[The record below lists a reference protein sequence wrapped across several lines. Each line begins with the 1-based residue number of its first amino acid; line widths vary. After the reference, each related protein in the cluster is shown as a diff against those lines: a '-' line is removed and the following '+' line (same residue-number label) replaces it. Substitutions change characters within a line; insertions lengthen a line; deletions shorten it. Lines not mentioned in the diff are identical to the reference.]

1 MFASATPPSPGGLTG
16 QAGARCRRGHRQSN
30 QKPPST
36 LALVTRRQ
44 LLTTAV
50 AAVVLAAVVIGS
62 AISTSASA
70 AHQEVSESIVLIGT
84 GGLSWSDVSPTTT
97 PTLWSLLRDGA
108 TASLAVRSVHDN
120 TCPVDGW
127 LTLSAGEQAADT
139 VGGARVGGPDGVK
152 PPCRALPAT
161 MAPGKVPHWTEYRA
175 EAGSDGSGASLGLL
189 GDQVAEHGGCIQAV
203 GPGAALGAARASGMV
218 VRYQPY
224 DESTLP
230 AALATCPATLVDVG
244 PVRDPTDVNPQ
255 DELRPT
261 TTRAQ
266 QVAVVEAR
274 VSAVLKVTPAGT
286 DVGLVSLADAGA
298 TPRLRMIAIT
308 GPHFGAGTLES
319 SSTRQ
324 PGLVQLTDLAP
335 TILQH
340 LGIPRPASLAGT
352 PLVFVPAGESSDQ
365 SASQRLQSLLDDDQ
379 SSHEVGDL
387 VGPLLYGW
395 VLFQLV
401 LFLGATLLWR
411 RGGGSAGRRHRLL
424 VEARRLAVVAATVPV
439 STFLA
444 NLLPW
449 WRFSMPMVS
458 VIASVALIAAA
469 ISALAL
475 MAPSRRRTFGPL
487 VVVTVTTMAV
497 LALDVM
503 TGSRLQLSSLMGLQ
517 PVSGGRFYGMGTATF
532 AVFATATLM
541 LCIAVGNHL
550 LILGRRRDAA
560 AAVATIGLGAVI
572 VDASPSWGSDSA
584 GLTSLLPAVIF
595 LVAAILSIKM
605 TWRVLL
611 AIGGGSGALAI
622 LLSLLDWL
630 RPAQSRSYL
639 GTFVQTALD
648 GSLRDLVVG
657 KLSQNAALF
666 AGNPLTWLVPVVLV
680 IFGYVLARPNSRAAA
695 PLRQAFA
702 QIPLLRPGLIAI
714 MIMWVV
720 GFALHDSG
728 AAIPAA
734 GATLACPLVIAMA
747 IRSFNDQVNDEAAAQ
762 PVLTRASRHRR

>member
-1 MFASATPPSPGGLTG
+1 LATRTCGLDRARPLGQQKVPRPACSLLRAPPRPGRFGWPG
-16 QAGARCRRGHRQSN
+16 GARCRRGHRKTD

-36 LALVTRRQ
+36 VALVTRRQ
-44 LLTTAV
+44 LLTTAI

-62 AISTSASA
+62 AISTSTSA
-70 AHQEVSESIVLIGT
+70 AHPEVSESIVLIGT
-84 GGLSWSDVSPTTT
+84 GGLSWSDVSPATT

-127 LTLSAGEQAADT
+127 LTLSAGDQAADT
-139 VGGARVGGPDGVK
+139 LGRGRGGGPDGVK
-152 PPCRALPAT
+152 PLCRALPAT

-175 EAGSDGSGASLGLL
+175 AAGSDGSGAALSLL

-218 VRYQPY
+218 LRYQPY

-230 AALATCPATLVDVG
+230 AALAACPVTLIDVG

-266 QVAVVEAR
+266 QVAIVEAR

-286 DVGLVSLADAGA
+286 DVGLVSLADAGV

-324 PGLVQLTDLAP
+324 PGLVQLTDLASS
-335 TILQH
+335 ILQH

-352 PLVFVPAGESSDQ
+352 PLEFVSAGESSDQ
-365 SASQRLQSLLDDDQ
+365 SASKRLQSLLDDDQ
-379 SSHEVGDL
+379 SSHEVGGL
-387 VGPLLYGW
+387 VQPLLYGW
-395 VLFQLV
+395 VLLQLV
-401 LFLGATLLWR
+401 LFLGSALLWR
-411 RGGGSAGRRHRLL
+411 RSWGSTGRRHQLL
-424 VEARRLAVVAATVPV
+424 VHTRRLATVAATVPV

-458 VIASVALIAAA
+458 VIASVALFAAA

-475 MAPSRRRTFGPL
+475 MTPWQRRTFGPL
-487 VVVTVTTMAV
+487 VVITVTTMAV

-517 PVSGGRFYGMGTATF
+517 PVSGGRFYGMGTVTF

-541 LCIAVGNHL
+541 FCIAVGNHL
-550 LILGRRRDAA
+550 LTRGRRRDAA
-560 AAVATIGLGAVI
+560 AAVAAIGLGAVI
-572 VDASPSWGSDSA
+572 VDASPSWGSDST
-584 GLTSLLPAVIF
+584 GLTALLPAVIF
-595 LVAAILSIKM
+595 LVAAILSTKV
-605 TWRVLL
+605 TWRALL
-611 AIGGGSGALAI
+611 AIGGGSSALVI

-639 GTFVQTALD
+639 GTFV
-648 GSLRDLVVG
+648 
-657 KLSQNAALF
+657 
-666 AGNPLTWLVPVVLV
+666 
-680 IFGYVLARPNSRAAA
+680 
-695 PLRQAFA
+695 
-702 QIPLLRPGLIAI
+702 
-714 MIMWVV
+714 
-720 GFALHDSG
+720 
-728 AAIPAA
+728 
-734 GATLACPLVIAMA
+734 
-747 IRSFNDQVNDEAAAQ
+747 
-762 PVLTRASRHRR
+762 